1 MGPVGA
7 RSAPGTSGRFDWHAA
22 GWSLHVPMVR
32 TLFEQVATPSRL
44 GPLDLVELLDWTGD
58 ALNRVDRPSFFAVFD
73 EGLAVQ
79 YFYEPFL
86 EHFAKSLPSAA
97 RIG

>member
-1 MGPVGA
+1 
-7 RSAPGTSGRFDWHAA
+7 
-22 GWSLHVPMVR
+22 MVR

-44 GPLDLVELLDWTGD
+44 GPLDLVELLDWTGN